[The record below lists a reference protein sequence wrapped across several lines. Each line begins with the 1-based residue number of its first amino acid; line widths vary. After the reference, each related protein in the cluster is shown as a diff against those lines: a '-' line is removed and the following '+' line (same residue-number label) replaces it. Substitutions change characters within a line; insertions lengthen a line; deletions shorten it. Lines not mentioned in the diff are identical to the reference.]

1 MDLCGGAGIESSSGN
16 HRGLGWESRVRGVL
30 GWGTIVWAKGKRLE
44 IPGEE
49 ARNAWLIFSTPEHQS
64 YVVENKSEDEEEGEK
79 KTTPKQNV
87 EA

>member
-1 MDLCGGAGIESSSGN
+1 MDLCFGAGIESSSDN
-16 HRGLGWESRVRGVL
+16 HQGLDWESRVGDVL
-30 GWGTIVWAKGKRLE
+30 GWGTSVWAKGKRLE

-64 YVVENKSEDEEEGEK
+64 YVVENKYEEEDEEEK
-79 KTTPKQNV
+79 KESNQNV